1 MSTII
6 VQKLKKVVSQDVS
19 LAERYYSLVS
29 ALNQLQLTERE
40 IQLMAFMAMSGAEKF
55 DRREFCNAYGTTQA
69 TVNNMVAKLR
79 KRNILVKSKN
89 AVIVNPLISLDFSKD
104 IQLEIKLIHGGE

>member
-1 MSTII
+1 MISR
-6 VQKLKKVVSQDVS
+6 DVS

-89 AVIVNPLISLDFSKD
+89 AVIVNPIISLDFSKD
-104 IQLEIKLIHGGE
+104 VQLEIRLVHGE

>member
-1 MSTII
+1 M
-6 VQKLKKVVSQDVS
+6 VSRDVS

-55 DRREFCNAYGTTQA
+55 DRREFCEKYGTTQA

-104 IQLEIKLIHGGE
+104 VQLEIRLVHGE

>member
-1 MSTII
+1 
-6 VQKLKKVVSQDVS
+6 
-19 LAERYYSLVS
+19 
-29 ALNQLQLTERE
+29 
-40 IQLMAFMAMSGAEKF
+40 MAFMAMSGAEKF